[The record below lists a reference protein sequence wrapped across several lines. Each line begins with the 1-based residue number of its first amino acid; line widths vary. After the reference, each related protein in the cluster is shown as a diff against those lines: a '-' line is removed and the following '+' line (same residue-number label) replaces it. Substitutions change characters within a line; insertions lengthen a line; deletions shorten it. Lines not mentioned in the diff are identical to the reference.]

1 MRHTDRCHILVNLQS
16 LIVEKSRLVIVF
28 KALVHKR
35 EVVQAAGIDGVVLA
49 EVALDQLHI
58 RRKTSNNGQSL
69 LRNHETLLIVLFL
82 IELVDLCLLLA
93 PNPSPTTLLPISD
106 SRCP

>member
-69 LRNHETLLIVLFL
+69 LRDHETLLIVLLL

-93 PNPSPTTLLPISD
+93 PNPSPTTLPPISD

>member
-58 RRKTSNNGQSL
+58 RRKTSTDGQSL
-69 LRNHETLLIVLFL
+69 LRDHETLLIVLFL
-82 IELVDLCLLLA
+82 IELVDL
-93 PNPSPTTLLPISD
+93 
-106 SRCP
+106 